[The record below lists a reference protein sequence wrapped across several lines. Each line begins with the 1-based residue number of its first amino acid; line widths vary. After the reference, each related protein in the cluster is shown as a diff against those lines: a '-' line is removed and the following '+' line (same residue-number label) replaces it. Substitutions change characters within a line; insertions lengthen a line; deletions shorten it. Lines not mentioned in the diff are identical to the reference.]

1 MTCASPNG
9 VVRWGESAAFFCVC
23 IILSKPMRQ
32 RHDLVRFILPFEKP
46 IIASISAFVIYFALS
61 TLRES
66 PFGVTDTA
74 YFNYLA
80 DSFLHGQLHLRL
92 LPSSLHDLSFFHGKH
107 YLYWPPMPAVVL
119 MPFVAIFGV
128 NFSDIFFTIV
138 LASVNVGIV
147 ALLLRAATQ
156 EKLIE
161 SDEVMRALLVLLFAF
176 GTVQITLALFGR
188 VWFTAQQIGFLFVG
202 LAYLVALK
210 WEGMSAFFVTGLLI
224 ACAMLTRNHLLFIGI
239 WPAWHL
245 LKKNWD
251 SRPRVFVSFAFFLLP
266 ILVLGLLFLGY
277 NYVRFGSPLELGI
290 RYHQMNPLFVEDYQK
305 YGAFHL
311 HYLPINFFYQYVRYP
326 FPMTEESFM
335 GGSLFL
341 LSPVF
346 FYIVP
351 GILSRFRSMDTWM
364 LSISILAASIPI
376 LLLMGTGWIQFGPR
390 YSFDFS
396 LPLLLLTAR
405 GAQFAS
411 RKFLGLLVAISII
424 HYFIGTFYLLYLPA
438 T

>member
-1 MTCASPNG
+1 MPG
-9 VVRWGESAAFFCVC
+9 VG
-23 IILSKPMRQ
+23 IILSIHMRHQ
-32 RHDLVRFILPFEKP
+32 PDFARFIVPFEKP
-46 IIASISAFVIYFALS
+46 LVASISAFVIYLALS
-61 TLRES
+61 ALRQS
-66 PFGVTDTA
+66 PFGVTQTA

-92 LPSSLHDLSFFHGKH
+92 LPPSLHDLSFFHGKY

-119 MPFVAIFGV
+119 LPFVALFGV

-147 ALLLRAATQ
+147 ALLLRAATREQ
-156 EKLIE
+156 LIQ
-161 SDEVMRALLVLLFAF
+161 SDEVLRALLVLFFAF

-188 VWFTAQQIGFLFVG
+188 VWFTAQQVGFLFVG
-202 LAYLVALK
+202 LAYLVALQWK
-210 WEGMSAFFVTGLLI
+210 ENSAFFVTGLLI
-224 ACAMLTRNHLLFIGI
+224 ACAMLTRNHLLFAGI

-251 SRPRVFVSFAFFLLP
+251 RRPRPYVSFALFLLP
-266 ILVLGLLFLGY
+266 LLFLGLLFLAY
-277 NYVRFGSPLELGI
+277 NYVRFESPFELGI
-290 RYHQMNPLFVEDYQK
+290 RYHQMNPIFVADYQK
-305 YGAFHL
+305 YGAFHI

-326 FPMTEESFM
+326 FPLTEESLM

-346 FYIVP
+346 FYMFP
-351 GILSRFRSMDTWM
+351 GIISRYRSMDTWI
-364 LSISILAASIPI
+364 LLGSILAASVPI

-390 YSFDFS
+390 YTFDFTV
-396 LPLLLLTAR
+396 PLLLLTAQ
-405 GAQFAS
+405 GAQLAS
-411 RKFLGLLVAISII
+411 KRILGVLVAISIV
-424 HYFIGTFYLLYLPA
+424 HYFIGAFLLIYLP